1 MTEMIHRQER
11 IAVYPGSFDPVTMG
25 HLDIIARASKQFDR
39 VIVAVLNNMSKNPL
53 FTVEERKELITEVT
67 RHLPNVEVDSFRD
80 LTANYV
86 RQKEA
91 QVIVRGIRSVTD
103 FEYELQLASTNSKLN
118 PDAETIF
125 MMTNPKYSYLSSS
138 IVKEIAHYHGDV
150 TDLVSPE
157 VEAALRQKISEKT
170 AWLNQ
175 KVRPDRLTMTARSNA
190 SPMHAAGKTLQMVL
204 IVYVLPGLCMSSQP
218 NGVERSCFAFVCNVV
233 ETSVL

>member
-157 VEAALRQKISEKT
+157 VETALRQKISEKT
-170 AWLNQ
+170 
-175 KVRPDRLTMTARSNA
+175 
-190 SPMHAAGKTLQMVL
+190 G
-204 IVYVLPGLCMSSQP
+204 G
-218 NGVERSCFAFVCNVV
+218 
-233 ETSVL
+233 